1 MNIRMGG
8 VVCVGMIMMC
18 CAAAQPNSDSGW
30 VGVWQG
36 ELDGQP
42 SVILTLAEDTGTL
55 EGTLVLNIIKREG
68 GGQAHIVRHEAHV
81 VVRPR
86 ISGNRLSFQL
96 KRLDPSSPMMD
107 FTVTL
112 TAERSARIHCLTC
125 GDDAPVVEMTR
136 ED

>member
-8 VVCVGMIMMC
+8 AVCVGMMMLC
-18 CAAAQPNSDSGW
+18 RAAAQPNSDAGW

-55 EGTLVLNIIKREG
+55 EGTLVLNIVTRD
-68 GGQAHIVRHEAHV
+68 GGQPHIVARQPHV

-86 ISGNRLSFQL
+86 IDGNRLSFQL
-96 KRLDPSSPMMD
+96 KRLKASSPMMD

-112 TAERSARIHCLTC
+112 TTDRSARIHCLNC
-125 GDDAPVVEMTR
+125 GDDAPVVEMTKQ
-136 ED
+136 D